1 MLNPDFEVTDRTTG
15 DADKVQGTVI
25 IHDVVSNNPSMISY
39 DWEIA
44 EALEEL
50 SGPLP
55 DDYEHL
61 PEECQDAWTRGTDFG
76 EMDGLEAALGVSIE
90 HFEDFLAEH
99 SGEWD
104 YPDDVDKTD
113 RQKTDRQT
121 GEEDMTIPMIDNSD
135 FAEIFEQVKARFEKW
150 GEELK
155 EGGWNGKVSLLIEG
169 EPDSD
174 SSWIAPHVGAGFSL
188 KRSVGD
194 NKPIQY
200 DPELEYLEG
209 TDDENYPV
217 NLIHEELMEYT
228 GTSTYWYNLILRIHE
243 KDGVSLSVIG

>member
-15 DADKVQGTVI
+15 DADRVQGTVI

-39 DWEIA
+39 KWEIA

-61 PEECQDAWTRGTDFG
+61 PEECQDAWTRGNDLG
-76 EMDGLEAALGVSIE
+76 EMDGLEAALGVRIE
-90 HFEDFLAEH
+90 NFEDFLADH

-104 YPDDVDKTD
+104 YPENVDKID
-113 RQKTDRQT
+113 RQTDRQT
-121 GEEDMTIPMIDNSD
+121 GEEDMTTMIDNSD

-150 GEELK
+150 GEELQA
-155 EGGWNGKVSLLIEG
+155 GGWNGKVSLLIEG

-174 SSWIAPHVGAGFSL
+174 SSWIAPHAGAGFSL

-194 NKPIQY
+194 HDPIQY

-209 TDDENYPV
+209 TEDENYPV
-217 NLIHEELMEYT
+217 NLIHEQLMEYT
-228 GTSTYWYNLILRIHE
+228 GTSPYWYNLILRIHE
-243 KDGVSLSVIG
+243 KDGVRLSVIG